1 MEELQ
6 YPIGKYTE
14 ETFSET
20 LLAERIRQL
29 SDLPKALEYAII
41 NLDAAQLKVPYRP
54 GGWNSMQVVHHV
66 ADSHMNAYIRFKLAL
81 TEDVP
86 VIKTYDENAWSQL
99 PDITSV
105 PVNYSITLLHAL
117 HTRLVSLL
125 EQMKPE
131 DWDRKLFHP
140 EKQKEISLWYLLG
153 LYAWH
158 GRHHTA
164 HINKLRESEGWH

>member
-1 MEELQ
+1 
-6 YPIGKYTE
+6 
-14 ETFSET
+14 
-20 LLAERIRQL
+20 
-29 SDLPKALEYAII
+29 
-41 NLDAAQLKVPYRP
+41 
-54 GGWNSMQVVHHV
+54 MQVVHHV

-99 PDITSV
+99 PDIRSV

-117 HTRLVSLL
+117 HTRLVAVL
-125 EQMKPE
+125 EEMKPE

-164 HINKLRESEGWH
+164 HINKLREREGWH